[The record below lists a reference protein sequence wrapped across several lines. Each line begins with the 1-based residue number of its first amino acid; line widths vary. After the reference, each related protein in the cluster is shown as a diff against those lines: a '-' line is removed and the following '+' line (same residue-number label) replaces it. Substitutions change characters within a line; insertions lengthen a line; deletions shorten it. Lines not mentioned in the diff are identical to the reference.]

1 MLTLKKRLDT
11 KDGSQSPIIV
21 LFTDL
26 DWLKLINDAMN
37 HAQSQAKG
45 LAHHHKIRAMQ
56 THSLVHM

>member
-11 KDGSQSPIIV
+11 IGGSQSPIIV

-45 LAHHHKIRAMQ
+45 WPTITK
-56 THSLVHM
+56 